1 MKSKLAAVVCAVLAV
16 SLPHRAGAQ
25 SLDQLGNR
33 ASAIGAF
40 VAVADDASAVAW
52 NPSGLIHGPIFNILL
67 DFGRSTAADDPVVSG
82 QAAGQYGQ
90 SLLALGVPPLGL
102 SYSRGR
108 HTLVTAQ
115 FPRAGSAA
123 SSSSDREIRQVVVRS
138 LVTSN
143 LGLTLVQSIA
153 DGVTVGGTLKLVR
166 GSLALGAATVD
177 NWNDAFDQAEPIEG
191 GEGRTTADVDLGA
204 MVSRGRVRGGVVVR
218 NATAPTFAGRP
229 SASPCAEPCERT
241 VTLKRHVRAGVAW
254 GDGWPGIANLI
265 VALDADLTRVPH
277 LRGERRDVAAGA
289 ERWFGTQKF
298 AVRGGLRVSTADDAR
313 PVASGGG
320 SVAIRSGMYV
330 DISAAWGRDSDARW
344 AISARL
350 MF

>member
-1 MKSKLAAVVCAVLAV
+1 
-16 SLPHRAGAQ
+16 
-25 SLDQLGNR
+25 
-33 ASAIGAF
+33 
-40 VAVADDASAVAW
+40 VAW
-52 NPSGLIHGPIFNILL
+52 NPSGLIHGPIFNILM
-67 DFGRSTAADDPVVSG
+67 DFGRSTATEDPVVSG
-82 QAAGQYGQ
+82 QSAGQYGH

-115 FPRAGSAA
+115 FPRAGSEAGP
-123 SSSSDREIRQVVVRS
+123 SSNRETRQVVVRS
-138 LVTSN
+138 VVTSN
-143 LGLTLVQSIA
+143 LGVTLVQSLA
-153 DGVTVGGTLKLVR
+153 DGVTVGATVKLVR
-166 GSLALGAATVD
+166 GSLALGSATVD
-177 NWNDAFDQAEPIEG
+177 NWSDAFDQAEMIE
-191 GEGRTTADVDLGA
+191 GEGRTTADVDFGA

-218 NATAPTFAGRP
+218 NTTSPTFAGRP
-229 SASPCAEPCERT
+229 SAAPCTEPCERT

-254 GDGWPGIANLI
+254 GDAWPGTANLI

-289 ERWFGTQKF
+289 EQWFGTQKF

-330 DISAAWGRDSDARW
+330 DMSAAWGRDSEARW